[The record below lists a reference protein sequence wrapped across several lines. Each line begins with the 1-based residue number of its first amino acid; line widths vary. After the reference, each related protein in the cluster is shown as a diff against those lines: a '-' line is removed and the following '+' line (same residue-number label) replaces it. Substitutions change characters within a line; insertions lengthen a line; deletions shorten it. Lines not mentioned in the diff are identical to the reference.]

1 MQKILNP
8 FPSVEYLETFLE
20 YNQMFVIG
28 SSAWTY
34 NSQTIVYFHDHN
46 ISLQARHIETP
57 KKNIQFNFKLG
68 GLRSLCSPALYL
80 AESLLALRARRALRA
95 VTTALFGSVA
105 RQ

>member
-1 MQKILNP
+1 MDTNP
-8 FPSVEYLETFLE
+8 LVLFYPSCIYI
-20 YNQMFVIG
+20 YI
-28 SSAWTY
+28 Y
-34 NSQTIVYFHDHN
+34 IY
-46 ISLQARHIETP
+46 I
-57 KKNIQFNFKLG
+57 LG